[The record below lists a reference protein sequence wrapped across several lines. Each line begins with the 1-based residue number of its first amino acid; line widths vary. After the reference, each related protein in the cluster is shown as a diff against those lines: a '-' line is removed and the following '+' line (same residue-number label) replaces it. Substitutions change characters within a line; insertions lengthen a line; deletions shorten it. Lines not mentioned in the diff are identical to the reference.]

1 MFDFISKFFVVK
13 KIRRKINLKNKKVVV
28 MGIGLHGGGVSM
40 IKWLVQ
46 QGARVVATDKKT
58 KEDLASSLQ
67 KLNKLVKNK
76 KIKLVVGRHRLDDFR
91 SADLIIKNPSVP
103 WTNTY
108 IKLAKKN
115 HIPVEM
121 DSSLFF
127 KLSPSRKIIGI
138 TGTKGKTTTSYII
151 EAILKKA
158 GKKTVMVGSGQIT
171 VMDRLKLINK
181 NTYVIFEL
189 SSWRL
194 SALRRHKTSPRY
206 AVVTNIYPDH
216 LNYYK
221 TMNGYIQDKLAIVK
235 FQKKNNLA
243 VLNYDDKEVREFAE
257 ETKAE
262 VSFYS
267 AKDKYSIIQDV
278 YLENGKIK
286 YRTDNDDGTICAVN
300 ELKMLGHHNV
310 YNIMA
315 ATALALRLRIPP
327 KVIRSAVINFQGVS
341 HRLEFVGKR
350 GNKFA
355 YNDSAATT
363 PESAVA
369 GLDAFL
375 DGAEVNNI
383 YLIAGG
389 SSKKLDMSILAD
401 KIIQTPEV
409 KKVVLLKGQAGEEI
423 MELIK
428 KSGQAQKV
436 LAMVDNMPEAVD
448 LLNREIERTEKK
460 DMNND
465 KSQNKMEFIT
475 KDILLLSPGCASFG
489 LFDNE
494 FDRGRQFREE
504 VKKVLKLK

>member
-1 MFDFISKFFVVK
+1 MFDFINKFFIVK

-46 QGARVVATDKKT
+46 QGARVIATDKKT
-58 KEDLASSLQ
+58 KEDLSSSLQ
-67 KLNKLVKNK
+67 KLSKLVKNK

-91 SADLIIKNPSVP
+91 SADLVIKNPSVP
-103 WTNTY
+103 WANTY

-115 HIPVEM
+115 RIPVEM

-127 KLSPSRKIIGI
+127 KLCPSKKIIGI
-138 TGTKGKTTTSYII
+138 TGTKGKTTTAYII

-158 GKKTVMVGSGQIT
+158 GKKTIMVGSGQTT
-171 VMDRLKLINK
+171 VMDRLKLIGK

-194 SALRRHKTSPRY
+194 SALRRHRISPRY

-221 TMNGYIQDKLAIVK
+221 TMKNYIQDKLAIVK
-235 FQKKNNLA
+235 FQKKSNLA
-243 VLNYDDKEVREFAE
+243 VLNYDDEEVREFAE

-267 AKDKYSIIQDV
+267 TRDSYSIIQDV
-278 YLENGKIK
+278 YLENEKIK
-286 YRTDNDDGTICAVN
+286 YRTDSNDGTICAVTS
-300 ELKMLGHHNV
+300 LKILGKHNIH
-310 YNIMA
+310 NIMA
-315 ATALALRLRIPP
+315 AVALALRLGISP
-327 KVIRSAVINFQGVS
+327 KIIRSAVINFKGVA
-341 HRLEFVGKR
+341 HRLELVGKR
-350 GNKFA
+350 GHKFA

-369 GLDAFL
+369 GIDSFL
-375 DGAEVNNI
+375 RKAEVNDI

-389 SSKKLDMSILAD
+389 SSKKLDMSILAN
-401 KIIQTPEV
+401 KISQTPEV
-409 KKVVLLKGQAGEEI
+409 KKVVLLKGQASDELV
-423 MELIK
+423 ELIK
-428 KSGQAQKV
+428 KKGREDKILTV
-436 LAMVDNMPEAVD
+436 VDNMTEAVS
-448 LLNREIERTEKK
+448 LLHKEINQQTKEDIENSYEKK
-460 DMNND
+460 IELVKND
-465 KSQNKMEFIT
+465 TI
-475 KDILLLSPGCASFG
+475 LLSPGCASFG

-504 VKKVLKLK
+504 IKKVLKIK

>member
-1 MFDFISKFFVVK
+1 MFDFVNKFFIVK
-13 KIRRKINLKNKKVVV
+13 KIRRKIDLKNKKVVV

-46 QGARVVATDKKT
+46 QGARVIATDKKT
-58 KEDLASSLQ
+58 KENLDTSL
-67 KLNKLVKNK
+67 KDLNKLVKNK

-91 SADLIIKNPSVP
+91 SADLVIKNPSVP
-103 WTNTY
+103 WANTY
-108 IKLAKKN
+108 IKLAKKK

-127 KLSPSRKIIGI
+127 KLSPSKKIIGI
-138 TGTKGKTTTSYII
+138 TGTKGKTTTAYIL

-158 GKKTVMVGSGQIT
+158 GKKTVMVGSGQTT
-171 VMDRLKLINK
+171 VMDRLKLISK

-194 SALRRHKTSPRY
+194 SALRRHKISPRY

-221 TMNGYIQDKLAIVK
+221 TMKNYIQDKLAIVK

-243 VLNYDDKEVREFAE
+243 VLNYDDEEVREFAE

-267 AKDKYSIIQDV
+267 VRDSYSIIQDV
-278 YLENGKIK
+278 YLENEKIK
-286 YRTDNDDGTICAVN
+286 YRTDNNDGIICAVAS
-300 ELKMLGHHNV
+300 LKILGRHNI
-310 YNIMA
+310 YNVMA
-315 ATALALRLRIPP
+315 ASALALRLGIPL
-327 KVIRSAVINFQGVS
+327 KVIRSAVINFKGVD
-341 HRLEFVGKR
+341 HRLELVGKK
-350 GNKFA
+350 GHKFA

-369 GLDAFL
+369 GIDTFL
-375 DGAEVNNI
+375 RRAEVNNI

-389 SSKKLDMSILAD
+389 SSKKLDMSILAS
-401 KIIQTPEV
+401 KISQTPEV
-409 KKVVLLKGQAGEEI
+409 KKIVLLKGQASDELVELIKEKGREDKILAVVDNMVEAVALLNKEI
-423 MELIK
+423 DKRAKENIENNYEGKMELIK
-428 KSGQAQKV
+428 
-436 LAMVDNMPEAVD
+436 N
-448 LLNREIERTEKK
+448 
-460 DMNND
+460 
-465 KSQNKMEFIT
+465 
-475 KDILLLSPGCASFG
+475 DILLLSPGCASFG

-494 FDRGRQFREE
+494 FDRGRQFRREI
-504 VKKVLKLK
+504 KNIFKSK